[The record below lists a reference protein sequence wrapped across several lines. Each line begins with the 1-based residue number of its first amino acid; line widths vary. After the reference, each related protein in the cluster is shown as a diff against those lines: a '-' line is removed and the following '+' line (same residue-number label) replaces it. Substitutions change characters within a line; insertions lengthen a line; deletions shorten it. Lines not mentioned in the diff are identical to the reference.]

1 MEALQPGVSTRQS
14 VKWKE
19 LDLDALRHNYGMVQS
34 QVGGKHIIASVKANA
49 YGHGIVPVVRALDAM
64 GVYRV
69 ATASLAD
76 VRAIRAA
83 GLRTQ
88 ILMFACTPPEYVADL
103 LPLDVAVTVHN
114 SAVALALS
122 RSVKSGIC
130 VYVKI
135 DSGLGRLGVPI
146 AEAAEFVS
154 SVAAL
159 PNIRLEGLYTHLPFS
174 HAVGR
179 EWARERTADFRRLHA
194 ELTRRGIHL
203 PITQA
208 VASAGIAAN
217 VADTCTAVCC
227 GHLLYGGLSLVRPDV
242 GDLSGYRPVL
252 KAIKCRLID
261 LGHRP
266 AGKPIGMNGT
276 LIPASD
282 LTVGVVPFG
291 LADGYHRPISGR
303 TAAMMIRQHRV
314 RVLGVSLEYTLLDLS
329 EVHDAALGE
338 EVVVLGRS
346 EVDEIALQEIADWQ
360 GMPVLD
366 TLISFDKPMPTYV
379 DPA

>member
-1 MEALQPGVSTRQS
+1 MGALQSVVPTRES

-19 LDLDALRHNYGMVQS
+19 LDLDALRHNYGMVRR
-34 QVGGKHIIASVKANA
+34 QVGVKHIIASVKANA
-49 YGHGIVPVVRALDAM
+49 YGHGIVPVVRALDEM

-69 ATASLAD
+69 ATGSIAD

-83 GLRTQ
+83 ELRTQ
-88 ILMFACTPPEYVADL
+88 ILMFACTPPEYVAEL
-103 LPLDVAVTVHN
+103 VSLDVALTVHN
-114 SAVALALS
+114 GAVALAIS
-122 RSVKSGIC
+122 RSAKSDIY

-146 AEAAEFVS
+146 AEAADFISV
-154 SVAAL
+154 VAAL

-179 EWARERTADFRRLHA
+179 EWARDCMADFQRLHS
-194 ELTRRGIHL
+194 ELTRRGIQI

-208 VASAGIAAN
+208 IASAGIVGSVIN
-217 VADTCTAVCC
+217 PCTAVCP

-242 GDLSGYRPVL
+242 GDLSDYRPVL

-261 LGHRP
+261 IGRRP
-266 AGKPIGMNGT
+266 AGKPIGMNGD

-303 TAAMMIRQHRV
+303 NATMLFRQHRV

-329 EVHDAALGE
+329 EVRDATLGE

-346 EVDEIALQEIADWQ
+346 EDDEIGLPEIADWQ

-366 TLISFDKPMPTYV
+366 TLMSFDKPMPTYI